1 MQIFIGKKVSEEE
14 VLHIQVRSQLVR
26 EQCGLAGCKVS
37 EIGYLIRIWI
47 HKFFQE
53 PTEWHSGICT
63 SLCNLN
69 LMCKT

>member
-37 EIGYLIRIWI
+37 EIGYLIRI
-47 HKFFQE
+47 
-53 PTEWHSGICT
+53 
-63 SLCNLN
+63 
-69 LMCKT
+69 